1 MRRIYLLLWS
11 FLFLT
16 SIDPQIS
23 VDPEQICQ
31 NNKQRTPSEQRPWK
45 FSAYFIVH
53 TFKLFTF
60 LGPTNFLKKY
70 FAQINKRG
78 LTNKNIKLGNPPKF
92 NKHRPTLIR
101 NFSVRYIDSL
111 SENTFF
117 EKF

>member
-1 MRRIYLLLWS
+1 MPPQQKKLAFVDIYCR
-11 FLFLT
+11 
-16 SIDPQIS
+16 IDPQKS
-23 VDPEQICQ
+23 VDFE
-31 NNKQRTPSEQRPWK
+31 N
-45 FSAYFIVH
+45 FLFILVH

-78 LTNKNIKLGNPPKF
+78 LANKNIKLGNPPKF
-92 NKHRPTLIR
+92 NKHRPMLIR
-101 NFSVRYIDSL
+101 NFSVRCIDSL